1 MKITAPE
8 KGAHVSGP
16 VRLVA
21 DLVLPETKRLQKLEI
36 YVNETAAATLYQPP
50 FQQVV
55 DVPRRDEIGFLRVV
69 ATLEDGSVSE
79 DVRYNNAPKYL
90 SEVDVQAV
98 VLYTSVFDMGRPVTG
113 LAKSNFKVFEDGAEQ
128 AVDGFEIVT
137 NLPLSLGIG
146 VDTSGSM
153 EETLPEAQKAA
164 NDFLR
169 SVMTPRDRCFLVTFD
184 NEPQLVSRFTTDRE
198 RLAQALAGLRAQG
211 STSLWD
217 AVVYG
222 LYQYQGTKG
231 RKAYVLLT
239 DGADRASKF
248 TFEAAFD
255 YARKTGVAIYFIGLK
270 IPATQFDVRSKMN
283 RMSRETGGAVYYVD
297 SARGLAGV
305 YKEIDEELRSQY
317 LLTYTPPVRK
327 GTAWRKVEVKVT
339 PDNLQARTIS
349 GYYP

>member
-1 MKITAPE
+1 
-8 KGAHVSGP
+8 
-16 VRLVA
+16 
-21 DLVLPETKRLQKLEI
+21 
-36 YVNETAAATLYQPP
+36 
-50 FQQVV
+50 
-55 DVPRRDEIGFLRVV
+55 
-69 ATLEDGSVSE
+69 
-79 DVRYNNAPKYL
+79 
-90 SEVDVQAV
+90 
-98 VLYTSVFDMGRPVTG
+98 
-113 LAKSNFKVFEDGAEQ
+113 
-128 AVDGFEIVT
+128 
-137 NLPLSLGIG
+137 
-146 VDTSGSM
+146 M

-231 RKAYVLLT
+231 RKAYVILS

-248 TFEAAFD
+248 TFEAALD

-270 IPATQFDVRSKMN
+270 IGGTQFDVRTKLN
-283 RMSRETGGAVYYVD
+283 RMARETGGAVYYVD
-297 SARGLAGV
+297 SAKGLAGV

-317 LLTYTPPVRK
+317 LLTYTPPARK
-327 GTAWRKVEVKVT
+327 GTKWRKIEVKMT
-339 PDNLQARTIS
+339 PDNLEARTIS